1 MQYATKSLISM
12 PPSISNRHVLDNDT
26 SITIMAQEN
35 SNIIASRQHSLDY
48 YFDDKDFCCKKT
60 PKKPAKFP
68 KNIPRGGGIT
78 RNNPSVFSG
87 SALDK
92 KGETVKKRSSV
103 AERKRHPSCKE
114 RQSSV
119 ASRCRPS
126 TSHNCIAPVST
137 EQTPKRR
144 PSGSTRE
151 GSSRARN
158 RVAKKE
164 EQSRTEGSS
173 SCRLRRK
180 AKRASSSGKNN
191 KEKQVAASREIDVR
205 HLSVASNLNKS
216 ESTPGQPRSPRKS
229 PKSATRSL
237 SKSAHESINSAD
249 STTVQVG
256 STSKPTLRQLL
267 AQGEKSPN
275 ENTNKESVSLSKSTY
290 LSIDSME
297 VQVESVPPIAQSS
310 SPKQS
315 QTASVQRSQQNIP
328 VMDRRVAKS
337 TFEQRL
343 EHAKCPSLDS
353 SSLFPTRS
361 LDALPLQAGDG
372 PVTPT
377 KQQKP
382 TPLENRAMMTRSSP
396 IRRQT
401 ISLPIIVSPVSKK
414 KAIPPD
420 MWCITYNQLME
431 VETEAKKVF
440 GESAVH
446 NKTMRD
452 ICREIIEP
460 TCRKTG
466 TSFALSINKDGL
478 PMDVFVTHCW
488 DGQFTAL
495 VQQIRNAFQTVVLK
509 PNLWICAF
517 ALVQGK
523 DVSLQIGCGK
533 DPLENAPFIQAL
545 QSASAYCIVR
555 NSNVDVYSRIWCVC
569 ELIYAQ
575 HYGLFPAKTYVTGPD
590 AFPEQSTVLDAKA
603 SRLEDRDRILRV
615 LLNDFK
621 RELVDEIVQYIR
633 TLNAPTQAPTA
644 LAHRSLGNDASNLKN
659 DS

>member
-12 PPSISNRHVLDNDT
+12 PPSICNRHDDVLDDDT
-26 SITIMAQEN
+26 AITMMAKDN
-35 SNIIASRQHSLDY
+35 TNKIIANRQHSLGY
-48 YFDDKDFCCKKT
+48 YFDDEDFCCKKT
-60 PKKPAKFP
+60 PKKQAKFP
-68 KNIPRGGGIT
+68 KNSPRDGGLLS
-78 RNNPSVFSG
+78 RNPSVSG
-87 SALDK
+87 STVDK
-92 KGETVKKRSSV
+92 KEEPPKKRTSIS
-103 AERKRHPSCKE
+103 ERKRHPSHKE
-114 RQSSV
+114 RQASV
-119 ASRCRPS
+119 ASRCRS
-126 TSHNCIAPVST
+126 SISHNSDAPVST

-144 PSGSTRE
+144 PSGSTRD
-151 GSSRARN
+151 GSSRART
-158 RVAKKE
+158 RAIKKE
-164 EQSRTEGSS
+164 EQPRTERSS

-180 AKRASSSGKNN
+180 AKRTSSCKKH
-191 KEKQVAASREIDVR
+191 KEKQEEARREEMEERYI
-205 HLSVASNLNKS
+205 SVASNLNKS
-216 ESTPGQPRSPRKS
+216 ESNLRHPRSPRKS
-229 PKSATRSL
+229 PKGATRGL
-237 SKSAHESINSAD
+237 SKSAHGSINSAD
-249 STTVQVG
+249 STAVQVG
-256 STSKPTLRQLL
+256 SMAKPTLGQLL

-290 LSIDSME
+290 ISIDSME
-297 VQVESVPPIAQSS
+297 VQVENAPSIGEASPMNQIPPS
-310 SPKQS
+310 
-315 QTASVQRSQQNIP
+315 ASAQRSQQNIL
-328 VMDRRVAKS
+328 DRGIAKS
-337 TFEQRL
+337 SFEQRL
-343 EHAKCPSLDS
+343 EHAKCPSLES
-353 SSLFPTRS
+353 ISLFPSRS
-361 LDALPLQAGDG
+361 LDALPPLQAADKAA
-372 PVTPT
+372 TPT
-377 KQQKP
+377 IQQKP
-382 TPLENRAMMTRSSP
+382 TPLEGRARMTRSSP
-396 IRRQT
+396 TRRQT
-401 ISLPIIVSPVSKK
+401 ISLPIDSASVRKK

-420 MWCITYNQLME
+420 MWCITYNQLMQ

-440 GESAVH
+440 GEPAVH
-446 NKTMRD
+446 SKTMRD

-533 DPLENAPFIQAL
+533 DPLENAPFVQAL
-545 QSASAYCIVR
+545 RSASAYCIVR
-555 NSNVDVYSRIWCVC
+555 NSHVDVYSRIWCVC

-621 RELVDEIVQYIR
+621 RELVDDIVQYIR
-633 TLNAPTQAPTA
+633 TLNAPTQAPQPAITN
-644 LAHRSLGNDASNLKN
+644 HE
-659 DS
+659 